1 MACEKIPVLVYLIH
15 MATNVE
21 VVKTGTENSMGV
33 LRRFTKRVQGSGIL
47 PRVRSIRYK
56 NRNKSPGTRKKMTLK
71 KLNRRKEVDLL
82 IKLGKM
88 VEKNSR

>member
-1 MACEKIPVLVYLIH
+1 

-21 VVKTGTENSMGV
+21 VVKTGTENSMAV
-33 LRRFTKRVQGSGIL
+33 LRRFTKRVQGAGIL
-47 PRVRSIRYK
+47 PRVRSLRYK
-56 NRNKSPGTRKKMTLK
+56 DRNISPYTRKKRALK
-71 KLNRRKEVDLL
+71 KISRRKEVDLL

>member
-1 MACEKIPVLVYLIH
+1 

-21 VVKTGTENSMGV
+21 VTKTGTENSMGV

-47 PRVRSIRYK
+47 PRVRSLRYK
-56 NRNKSPGTRKKMTLK
+56 DRNLSPYKRKVATLK
-71 KLNRRKEVDLL
+71 KLNRRIEVDAL

-88 VEKNSR
+88 QEKTTR

>member
-1 MACEKIPVLVYLIH
+1 

-21 VVKTGTENSMGV
+21 VVKAGTENSMAV

-47 PRVRSIRYK
+47 PRVRSLRYK
-56 NRNKSPGTRKKMTLK
+56 ERNQSRYKRKTATLK
-71 KLNRRKEVDLL
+71 KLGRRKEVDLL

-88 VEKNSR
+88 LEKTR

>member
-1 MACEKIPVLVYLIH
+1 

-33 LRRFTKRVQGSGIL
+33 LRRFTKRVQGAGIL
-47 PRVRSIRYK
+47 PRVRSLRYK
-56 NRNKSPGTRKKMTLK
+56 NRNQSPYKRKMATLK
-71 KLNRRKEVDLL
+71 RLSRRKEVDTL

-88 VEKNSR
+88 QEKTR